1 MKAIGR
7 WLSAVALLIV
17 ALALWL
23 ELGPVPT
30 GSSVS
35 SAQGT
40 VATAP
45 PVATPAPLPQSEAA
59 NALEAQV
66 IAVYEEAAP
75 AVVNITS
82 RRIVTDFFLRA
93 IPQEGS
99 GSGFLW
105 DNAGHVVTNYH
116 VVGNAQDI
124 LVTFADGRTYEAEV
138 AGVDATNDLAVLKV
152 EAGADLPQPLTLADA
167 SQLRVGQFV
176 LAIGNPYGLDH
187 TLTVGV
193 ISALER
199 VIQSPEEAGF
209 IGEAIQTDAAVNP
222 GNSGGP
228 LLDLHGRVV
237 GVNSQI
243 ISPSGASAGIGFA
256 VSSSTVA
263 RVVPALIEQGYYD
276 HPWLGL
282 ETVDLT
288 SSAIRIL
295 REAGMDVPVD
305 AGLMVVSVVRG
316 SPAERAGIRGA
327 QRQVTL
333 GRYRIPVDGDI
344 ITAVNGVPVRN
355 LEELTVYL
363 ETKTVVGDIVELT
376 VIRNGMER
384 QIAVSVAA
392 SPQ

>member
-1 MKAIGR
+1 M
-7 WLSAVALLIV
+7 
-17 ALALWL
+17 
-23 ELGPVPT
+23 
-30 GSSVS
+30 S
-35 SAQGT
+35 SAQGA
-40 VATAP
+40 VATAT
-45 PVATPAPLPQSEAA
+45 PVQTADPVPESEAA
-59 NALEAQV
+59 NALEAQ
-66 IAVYEEAAP
+66 ITAVYEQAAP

-105 DNAGHVVTNYH
+105 DDEGHVVTNYH

-138 AGVDATNDLAVLKV
+138 VGVDATNDLAVLRV
-152 EAGADLPQPLTLADA
+152 AADADLPQPLTLADA

-199 VIQSPEEAGF
+199 VIESPEESGF

-228 LLDLHGRVV
+228 LLDLRGRVV

-256 VSSSTVA
+256 VSANTVA

-276 HPWLGL
+276 HPWLGI

-288 SSAIRIL
+288 PSVIRIL

-305 AGLMVVSVVRG
+305 AGLMVLGVYRG
-316 SPAERAGIRGA
+316 SPAGQAGIQGA
-327 QRQVTL
+327 QRQVL
-333 GRYRIPVDGDI
+333 VGRYRVPVDGDI
-344 ITAVNGVPVRN
+344 ITAVNGVPVKN
-355 LEELTVYL
+355 EEELTVYL
-363 ETKTVVGDIVELT
+363 ETKTVVGDTVELT
-376 VIRNGMER
+376 VIRNGAEQ
-384 QIAVSVAA
+384 QIAVTVAA